1 MDETQ
6 GEPSELCV
14 THKEKSY
21 GSEHLVLAD
30 ICADPNL
37 RGMGNESLATGRPIV
52 GAFWQL
58 GNSLHPHWVTGLAC
72 VWEPG

>member
-1 MDETQ
+1 MDETHA
-6 GEPSELCV
+6 ERSKLCV

-30 ICADPNL
+30 ICADSDL
-37 RGMGNESLATGRPIV
+37 RGVGNESLEASRPSV
-52 GAFWQL
+52 GTFWQL